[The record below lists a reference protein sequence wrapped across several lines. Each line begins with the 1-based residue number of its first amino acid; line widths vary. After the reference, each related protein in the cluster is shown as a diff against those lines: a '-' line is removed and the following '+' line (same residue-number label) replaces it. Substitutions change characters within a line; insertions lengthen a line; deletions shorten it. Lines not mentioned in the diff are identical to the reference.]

1 MPDRDAPDPSQPE
14 PAADATQRLPTGEPP
29 SPYETQRLT
38 LSEHLDPASTVK
50 LSLPLVPEAAAATQ
64 RLSLPPHA
72 GEPPIRVQR
81 VDAPME
87 AEGSIQAGSGPRVGG
102 GAEAAPTSRW
112 KTPLL
117 VAGLVGIALVVFVV
131 ALRGLSP
138 SPKASPAAAPV
149 VETPVE
155 DATVPKEAQPYLARA
170 KAGDT
175 TAMQMLGLM
184 YCNGLGVPR
193 DREKGLAW
201 YRKAAEGG
209 SRGAEAELKRLE
221 GQDGD
226 LKK

>member
-1 MPDRDAPDPSQPE
+1 MPDREAPDPSQPE

-38 LSEHLDPASTVK
+38 LSDHLDPAGTVK
-50 LSLPLVPEAAAATQ
+50 LSLPLVPEVAAATQ
-64 RLSLPPHA
+64 KLSLPPHA

-81 VDAPME
+81 VDAPVE
-87 AEGSIQAGSGPRVGG
+87 AEGTIQAGADALPMG
-102 GAEAAPTSRW
+102 GAGDVSTSRW
-112 KTPLL
+112 RVPLL
-117 VAGLVGIALVVFVV
+117 VVGLVGISLAVFLL

-138 SPKASPAAAPV
+138 ASKVPPTTAPV
-149 VETPVE
+149 VEAPAADSGT
-155 DATVPKEAQPYLARA
+155 PKEAQPYLARA
-170 KAGDT
+170 QAGDT

-201 YRKAAEGG
+201 YRKAAAGG

-221 GQDGD
+221 AQADAPTR
-226 LKK
+226 